1 MALGSKFN
9 TIAAANTIGQ
19 LRTDHNLIVSEV
31 NLLSN
36 TTGINHGTLSI
47 LSVKGTANVSANAV
61 FSGQNTA
68 VTGTFTVGGSR
79 IATNTQLQSAL
90 SNTNLAIAD
99 RMQVANADTRFF
111 QTDTT
116 SETVTSNT
124 TFSGANTN
132 ISGTLLVSGISKFV
146 ANTDMDD
153 NEVSQA
159 ELKDYSITLTASGNT
174 GATQTLDLTN
184 GNAFSATVNAACT
197 FTFSNPP
204 ITGKLGEF
212 VLVLTNGGSSAIT
225 WPASVDW
232 PSATAPTLTAAGV
245 DVLTFLTQDAGT
257 TWLGFT
263 SGLDLS

>member
-1 MALGSKFN
+1 MAVGSKYN
-9 TIAAANTIGQ
+9 TVATANSIGQ
-19 LRTDHNLIVSEV
+19 FRTDHNLIVEEI
-31 NLLSN
+31 NRFSN

-47 LSVKGTANVSANAV
+47 LSVKGTANVTANAT
-61 FSGQNTA
+61 FSGQNTS

-79 IATNTQLQSAL
+79 VATNTQLQSILA
-90 SNTNLAIAD
+90 NTNLAISN
-99 RMQVANADTRFF
+99 RMQVANAVSIS
-111 QTDTT
+111 TT
-116 SETVTSNT
+116 QTVTGSK

-132 ISGTLLVSGISKFV
+132 ISGVLLVSGTSKFV

-153 NEVSQA
+153 NEVAQA

-174 GATQTLDLTN
+174 GATETLDMTN

-204 ITGKLGEF
+204 ISGKLGEF
-212 VLVLTNGGSSAIT
+212 LLILTNGGSSVVT

-245 DVLTFLTQDAGT
+245 DVLTFITQDAGT